1 MLVFCIAWNLFCQHG
16 ICQGFQGG
24 LVGFLHFAP
33 DGYGG
38 FHYLALLHAL
48 YHLAHNFSRGGS
60 PGAVLHQTEATALVC
75 LYLQMVKILEDK
87 CVWIYEGFPVSGVLN
102 YRWLQ
107 NSIRHDFGFVR
118 WKYLSV
124 DPQLRMREK
133 RNFKPLSLGELA
145 GNKEKM

>member
-1 MLVFCIAWNLFCQHG
+1 MSDTPERTV
-16 ICQGFQGG
+16 
-24 LVGFLHFAP
+24 
-33 DGYGG
+33 
-38 FHYLALLHAL
+38 
-48 YHLAHNFSRGGS
+48 
-60 PGAVLHQTEATALVC
+60 

-124 DPQLRMREK
+124 DPQLRIREK
-133 RNFKPLSLGELA
+133 RSFKPLSLGELA